1 MIALS
6 ILLGLVAAVL
16 LLPVGSDAVS
26 LVRALARG
34 GQRRRREW
42 GGAPPRLLFLVPAH
56 DEELL
61 IGDCVRSLLRQ
72 DYPRSG
78 LTVLV
83 LADNCTDRT
92 VERAHRAGA
101 HTLERHDPERPG
113 KPRAIAW
120 ALSRIALSEYDA
132 LVIVDADTEVDRG
145 FAAALARVGG
155 LRHRAGQAYFDV
167 SNRGDSPLTRMGAVL
182 ATGNHRFAYRL
193 KRAAGLN
200 VPMVGNGMWLGCG
213 VLAEYGWNAFSI
225 TEDWELYASLTARGV
240 RIEGVPEA
248 RLYSQEARSLDQSA
262 TQRRR
267 WTAGRLSVLRSHV
280 LPILA
285 SARIDVH
292 QKLDAIA
299 ELAVPGPA
307 LHLALG
313 AALGAAAL
321 ALRMPGTPVL
331 LALLGAGLVRPAVYA
346 SAALLVDPEPGRA
359 ALAFAHLPGYALWRL
374 GNAARALP
382 MVGGNAPW
390 VRTARHAPEPAERS

>member
-1 MIALS
+1 MIGLS
-6 ILLGLVAAVL
+6 ILLGAVAAVL
-16 LLPVGSDAVS
+16 LLPAVSDAVS
-26 LVRALARG
+26 VSRWLL
-34 GQRRRREW
+34 RRRGAQRCA
-42 GGAPPRLLFLVPAH
+42 GGTLPARLLFLVPAH

-72 DYPRSG
+72 DYPRDC

-92 VERAHRAGA
+92 VERARRAGA
-101 HTLERHDPERPG
+101 HTLERHDLARPG

-132 LVIVDADTEVDRG
+132 LVIVDADSEVDRG

-155 LRHRAGQAYFDV
+155 LRYKAGQAYFDV

-200 VPMVGNGMWLGCG
+200 VPMVGNGMWMGCG

-225 TEDWELYASLTARGV
+225 TEDWELYAGLTARGV
-240 RIEGVPEA
+240 RIVGVPDA

-262 TQRRR
+262 TQRQR
-267 WTAGRLSVLRSHV
+267 WTAGRLSVFGTHFG
-280 LPILA
+280 PILA
-285 SARIDVH
+285 SKRIGVH
-292 QKLDAIA
+292 QKLDAVA

-307 LHLALG
+307 LHLALSV
-313 AALGAAAL
+313 ALGGVVL
-321 ALRMPGTPVL
+321 VLHPPGAPAL
-331 LALLGAGLVRPAVYA
+331 LALLGAGLVRPAAYA
-346 SAALLVDPEPGRA
+346 AAALLVDPEPWRA
-359 ALAFAHLPGYALWRL
+359 ALAFAHLPAYALWRL

-390 VRTARHAPEPAERS
+390 VRTARHAPGTAERS